1 MSESVGMVDMVKCW
15 IPQNDGVYHTE
26 RLNASTQPQV
36 STDSSHI
43 SSAHD
48 MTEVRLTGRESEVVI
63 EERLVQ
69 TRHAQ
74 LVQRH
79 ALEEHCDLT
88 TSQPVASRQASCR
101 RTEACRVAGGEEDEP
116 RAVGDAEAL
125 DAQRGGDARLHDLGG
140 DVDFR
145 RRGRWRWRGW

>member
-1 MSESVGMVDMVKCW
+1 
-15 IPQNDGVYHTE
+15 
-26 RLNASTQPQV
+26 
-36 STDSSHI
+36 
-43 SSAHD
+43 
-48 MTEVRLTGRESEVVI
+48 MTEARRTGRESEVVI

-79 ALEEHCDLT
+79 ALEEHCGLT

-101 RTEACRVAGGEEDEP
+101 RTEARRVAGGEEDEP

-125 DAQRGGDARLHDLGG
+125 NAERRADGGLDDRG
-140 DVDFR
+140 
-145 RRGRWRWRGW
+145 